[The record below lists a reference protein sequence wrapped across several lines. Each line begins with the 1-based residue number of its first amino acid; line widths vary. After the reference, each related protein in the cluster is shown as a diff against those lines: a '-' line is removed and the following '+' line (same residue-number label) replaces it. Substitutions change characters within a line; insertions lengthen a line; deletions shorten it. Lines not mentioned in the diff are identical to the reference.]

1 MTRGLLMAVTAT
13 LGPALISSG
22 LWAAGLCKVT
32 VPLDSRNARLAES
45 NLGDLVADGARAAL
59 NADLALLPASQL
71 REEVIP
77 AGELAEQALEAALL
91 YPDENVVLVETTGE
105 KLKAALEL
113 GLSALSQ
120 PNPQPSP
127 AFLQVS
133 GLTVEFR
140 SAKPAGARVESVK
153 VGNEPLAPG
162 KTYRVAVP
170 SSLAKGGMGYFRVFD
185 GLKPKQTGPSLS
197 QAVVNYARASR
208 VVAITAGQR
217 LRDLSTPAPKG

>member
-1 MTRGLLMAVTAT
+1 MARGLLIAVTAT
-13 LGPALISSG
+13 LGAALISSG

-32 VPLDSRNARLAES
+32 VALDSRNARVSES

-71 REEVIP
+71 RSEVIP
-77 AGELAEQALEAALL
+77 AGELTAQALEAALL
-91 YPDENVVLVETTGE
+91 YPDEKVVLVEIPGE

-113 GLSALSQ
+113 SLSAL
-120 PNPQPSP
+120 PQPSP

-133 GLTVEFR
+133 GITVAFR
-140 SAKPAGARVESVK
+140 SASAGGALVESVK
-153 VGNEPLAPG
+153 VGNESLAPG
-162 KTYRVAVP
+162 KSYRVALP
-170 SSLAKGGMGYFRVFD
+170 SSLAKGGVGYFRVFD

-217 LRDLSTPAPKG
+217 LRDLSAPEPKS